1 MKKEKVF
8 RIQSNHNNR
17 STVFEG
23 TMNHLLTNVFG
34 YNLECGYS
42 WNKKINRYPKTG
54 VALVRALNESAT
66 ECRNYHDS
74 YRLLD

>member
-1 MKKEKVF
+1 MFSDIIWNVVILGIKKLIV
-8 RIQSNHNNR
+8 IQ
-17 STVFEG
+17 
-23 TMNHLLTNVFG
+23 
-34 YNLECGYS
+34 
-42 WNKKINRYPKTG
+42 KTG